1 MTNSGDHHRSARD
14 LSMISYSLVP
24 SPFLEQVNREHLR
37 NVDGDGA
44 IDPWNRF
51 YGCLRS
57 RGASHPHDPHI
68 GFDFDSD
75 TGAADWRALGA
86 RGMENENGCKHQ
98 SAAVPCGCNSSNSD
112 TTIGAPLFSR
122 SGCQVPALCALCQR
136 AYSTVTLG

>member
-98 SAAVPCGCNSSNSD
+98 RRTNRHQCPVAATAPTPTPQLVRHYSHALGARCQHCAHCASA
-112 TTIGAPLFSR
+112 L
-122 SGCQVPALCALCQR
+122 
-136 AYSTVTLG
+136 TVL